1 MSFDLFPATVNYEI
15 STTYKQI
22 SVFFFLNIFEPK
34 SIEKLDD
41 LNLKFKGSTSHL
53 RGPIVVFKYVHE

>member
-1 MSFDLFPATVNYEI
+1 MSFDLFPATVNYEL
-15 STTYKQI
+15 STTNQQI
-22 SVFFFLNIFEPK
+22 SVFVYKNLFESK